1 MQSVDSPSLQCCIN
15 LNRKG
20 MLLADNKIYEEKK
33 KTREKHR
40 GAASYSSPAW
50 KLVWPALRQSGKDLK
65 VFFFFPLSLSVL
77 SIYAH
82 QLDQGVLLPDRG
94 WLGSFFRTPREWW
107 WSLRSKPFLMYHP
120 IGSLYKL
127 PSSHLSSS
135 FAGDTT
141 LFFLYTER
149 IEEEE
154 RKNRL

>member
-94 WLGSFFRTPREWW
+94 GLGSFFRTPREWW